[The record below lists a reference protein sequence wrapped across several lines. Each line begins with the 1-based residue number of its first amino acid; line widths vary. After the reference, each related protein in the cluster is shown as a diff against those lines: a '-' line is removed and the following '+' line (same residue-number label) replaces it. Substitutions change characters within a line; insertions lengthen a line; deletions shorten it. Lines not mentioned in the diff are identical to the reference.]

1 MVKKLQRK
9 LDRAII
15 DARIKKSEI
24 LSGEFLKKEDGM
36 ETLETILLVV
46 VSIIVVGV
54 IINVLTKSGF
64 KGENDKDVG
73 LVGYIFYKIKL
84 RLDAL
89 FEGNTTGS
97 GNGNG

>member
-54 IINVLTKSGF
+54 IIETVKQVESQMLVRNYKGF
-64 KGENDKDVG
+64 LND
-73 LVGYIFYKIKL
+73 
-84 RLDAL
+84 
-89 FEGNTTGS
+89 
-97 GNGNG
+97 

>member
-1 MVKKLQRK
+1 MFKKAQYK
-9 LDRAII
+9 INKAII

-54 IINVLTKSGF
+54 IINTLTKSGF
-64 KGENDKDVG
+64 EADGKDVG
-73 LVGYIFYKIKL
+73 LVGYIFFKIKQ

-89 FEGNTTGS
+89 FSGNTDGTTG
-97 GNGNG
+97 G